1 VALVLIVGLALGAQQ
16 KPDPKVVFEEAQDAL
31 VKGRY
36 AEAERGFREVLQMN
50 PDPAA
55 ALANLGFVYMR
66 TNRLDESIEAFTK
79 SRKLAPHLTG
89 IDLNLGLAYYR
100 QRNFPKAIPRLVK
113 QLVRSPVAGCSTIM
127 RSRRLQV

>member
-1 VALVLIVGLALGAQQ
+1 MKTRRRGVLAFPGRLLVALVLIVGLALGAQQ
-16 KPDPKVVFEEAQDAL
+16 QPDPKVVFEEAQDAL

-50 PDPAA
+50 PDLAA
-55 ALANLGFVYMR
+55 ALANLGVVDMR

-79 SRKLAPHLTG
+79 ARKLAPHLTG

-100 QRNFPKAIPRLVK
+100 QRNFP
-113 QLVRSPVAGCSTIM
+113 
-127 RSRRLQV
+127 